1 MKCVKCGTARRG
13 DAPFCAECGSKF
25 LPPRPI
31 SMSNDADQSGVVAE
45 SVGSVA
51 DRRAMFGESVNS
63 TNSSNS
69 NSNNNNSN
77 PIVKSSRRAPPTSTS
92 PPTSTTTSTSPPT
105 TKEKTEKT
113 KKSGFLTRL
122 FQSTVSMMDRSGS
135 ADNDSEPNA
144 VNEIDDGDGD
154 DDAGGESSAT
164 TRRKW
169 FTRALSSGDAD
180 VADPPA
186 NKTTSGSA
194 LPPARPKQRP
204 PRSRLTNDSL
214 NATSWKS
221 VATGDTPLSDRT
233 SSRHSTHNLL
243 APSVW
248 IETAK
253 AHSSQRESS
262 PVASPV
268 LRDNST
274 SSTSSVSSAASI
286 SSTSASARVL
296 QELVETERDYVRDL
310 DLLCTLYVRPLSD
323 GEMISEA
330 DHAQLFANVEQVLIL
345 NRSLL
350 ERLSAA
356 QSVGEVGAMFLSM
369 SDYLKS
375 YSAYCCN
382 QNRALDTLT
391 RLKEKNREFASFADY
406 CLARPEAR
414 GLPLA
419 AFLVK
424 PLQRICKYPLLL
436 RELVKRLPE
445 GSTDHKTMTLALQKI
460 EATVAVVNE
469 RQRDFEHS
477 AKMFDIF
484 KSVAGCPPGCDILSP
499 TRRFMREFDA
509 KMVFVATAGVQTSCN
524 TPVHCFLFND
534 AILVCKAKRKEK
546 YQLVAFVSLESACVR
561 ASLTKDTIME
571 VGDVPLMKIWALM
584 FDSGDERD
592 DILLECL
599 TVVEKFLE
607 DAVSSANESR
617 RESRRLPVVPEV
629 ASPSSS
635 SSPTA
640 APAARVPNATT
651 GRTMPNTTSYQ
662 SVPQP
667 PPKSQGTTQYSAMP
681 AQPRHKSPP
690 ARPSAELIETRVRR
704 NTELQ
709 TQYATLTK
717 DEEIARIN
725 VAPLLRKQVV
735 PANED
740 EDDDDDEA
748 AVSGGDSIALSGR
761 YHDEVVEIVVPR
773 SEFTFVN
780 VRKLLHEAHKLAVPR
795 PFVVLKCR
803 QQRVMTDADL
813 TRALDGERALQ
824 VDVFE

>member
-1 MKCVKCGTARRG
+1 M
-13 DAPFCAECGSKF
+13 
-25 LPPRPI
+25 I
-31 SMSNDADQSGVVAE
+31 
-45 SVGSVA
+45 
-51 DRRAMFGESVNS
+51 
-63 TNSSNS
+63 
-69 NSNNNNSN
+69 
-77 PIVKSSRRAPPTSTS
+77 
-92 PPTSTTTSTSPPT
+92 
-105 TKEKTEKT
+105 
-113 KKSGFLTRL
+113 
-122 FQSTVSMMDRSGS
+122 DRSGS
-135 ADNDSEPNA
+135 ADDESDANATNDAN
-144 VNEIDDGDGD
+144 DGSVRSA
-154 DDAGGESSAT
+154 DDAGESSAA
-164 TRRKW
+164 RRKW

-180 VADPPA
+180 AADLPT
-186 NKTTSGSA
+186 KTTSGSA

-214 NATSWKS
+214 SATSWKS
-221 VATGDTPLSDRT
+221 GAATGDTPLSDRT
-233 SSRHSTHNLL
+233 SNRHSTHNLL

-253 AHSSQRESS
+253 AQSSQRDSS
-262 PVASPV
+262 SAASETVA
-268 LRDNST
+268 RDNST
-274 SSTSSVSSAASI
+274 SSTSSVSSAAST
-286 SSTSASARVL
+286 SATSASARVL

-310 DLLCTLYVRPLSD
+310 DLLCTLYVRPLGD

-330 DHAQLFANVEQVLIL
+330 DHAQLFANVEQVRIL

-424 PLQRICKYPLLL
+424 PMQRICKYPLLL

-445 GSTDHKTMTLALQKI
+445 GSTDRATMTLALQKI

-477 AKMFDIF
+477 AKMFAIF

-499 TRRFMREFDA
+499 TRRFVLEFDA

-534 AILVCKAKRKEK
+534 AILVCKARKQK
-546 YQLVAFVSLESACVR
+546 YQLIAFVSLESACTR

-617 RESRRLPVVPEV
+617 RESRRLPVVPDV
-629 ASPSSS
+629 ASPSS
-635 SSPTA
+635 PTTA
-640 APAARVPNATT
+640 APAAARSPNAVATTTT
-651 GRTMPNTTSYQ
+651 GRAMPTTTTYQ
-662 SVPQP
+662 QTPQA
-667 PPKSQGTTQYSAMP
+667 PPKTQGATQYSAMP
-681 AQPRHKSPP
+681 HQPRHKSPP

-709 TQYATLTK
+709 TQYATLTRN
-717 DEEIARIN
+717 EEIARVN
-725 VAPLLRKQVV
+725 VAPLLRNQVV
-735 PANED
+735 PPA
-740 EDDDDDEA
+740 DDDDDDDD
-748 AVSGGDSIALSGR
+748 AVVTGGDSIALSGR

-773 SEFTFVN
+773 NEFTFVN
-780 VRKLLHEAHKLAVPR
+780 VRKLLHEAYNLAVPR

-803 QQRVMTDADL
+803 QQRLMTDADL

-824 VDVFE
+824 LDVFE